1 MSAPKRFAVLGSGN
15 GGRAFCA
22 QIAAKGYPVVM
33 YEPLEATQDYLNLKA
48 NKEMYLEG
56 DIQAGG
62 TLDDVTMDIQAALVN
77 ADVIFV
83 VVPSFAH
90 RPIFEKM
97 IPYLTDGQHIIIVPG
112 NYGGFLLKKM
122 MSGT

>member
-1 MSAPKRFAVLGSGN
+1 MSGPKRFTVLGSGN

-33 YEPLEATQDYLNLKA
+33 YEPLEATEDYQKLQVD
-48 NKEMYLEG
+48 KEMFLEG

-62 TLDDVTMDIQAALVN
+62 ALSDVTMDIQAAVTG

-90 RPIFEKM
+90 RPIF
-97 IPYLTDGQHIIIVPG
+97 
-112 NYGGFLLKKM
+112 
-122 MSGT
+122 